1 MAELGDYDRELHP
14 EGYVSEFRFVPNQT
28 EELEK
33 AISEHHQKLRG
44 LQPAKAEMGFLDRVK
59 RLEMYGVDLC
69 QVVGMDHIEYFLGT
83 TPKGV
88 VIYHN
93 KKKVA
98 LYNWSKI
105 KQMNFRL
112 MEFRITVEGKE
123 YSWTLP
129 SHSSCKH
136 LFQCYIEQHMFF
148 RLRPSML
155 ERNGTLTKSLK
166 SNGSRYSFR
175 TQEEALQNSMRLRR
189 PEPQV
194 QRVPS
199 RRYLRRVSGNDA
211 DQSLYVNH
219 SSLMMNGSPGMDD
232 ADGTMMSSGRV
243 AKSVAPEPVR
253 RTHSQLSGRE
263 SPTSGISIRSVPWDD
278 ADGALSDRGLF
289 TRSGESPVHRPR
301 RPHSRSSSPGTS
313 RRRHHHGDRS
323 GSETESISS
332 RKYRYRRS
340 LTGSEASGDETSH
353 RRRRRRRKSRDSS
366 GSDGEGR
373 HRRRSRSRDHMVES
387 ESQWNAVQT
396 GELEQSRGEVR
407 EPGEAIVK
415 NLKNGYIS
423 PETPEGYK
431 WYKERRQIE
440 DIKASTELRK
450 HIQLGLQEPSTEL
463 DPLDIPYTKVV
474 TDDGVA
480 IRVSHSPTRQR
491 SRPSSNVY
499 RRSRGDYPDETES
512 MHSAQGSV
520 RSTATRKTDP
530 GPHRSR
536 QNRYPM
542 AFDLVQSGTGG
553 EGRPTRPTSTYESD
567 DQRSGRRRHKRQQDQ
582 VNANGRPSRAE
593 ANRGGGEGRDDIPSY
608 LLAQRGQGMF
618 SHQQQSEAD
627 QYDSAINQQKPPMP
641 YSEPQT
647 STGSMQ
653 FHADQPHPST
663 YAPPPGY
670 TSSHAPVANGNPI
683 RPNPAS
689 SVRPGIHHTREDSGF
704 EQEEPTTYNTRLKP
718 RPVQTNAPPP
728 LRNNPS
734 QAGNAYHQ
742 GHAQQPPHSSI
753 PQHHPVSKQGH
764 PSSNFAPNS
773 APKNNHPKTSMLPP
787 SSSSSSST
795 NHQKPFP
802 RSRPLGDKQIS
813 LQGDQ
818 SRPRGSDGSV
828 KHLQIPNGGLEQ
840 RSSYNSNISTGSHQ
854 LPLRNGLHPAAGG
867 RLHSGVDILAVSEL
881 LNELDKLG
889 QGARSSNRSVRS
901 SHSNYE
907 GQGPSSRQPAGTD
920 IGKGS
925 HEYPPTSRNK
935 GRVSGGQ
942 KPDFIPDVKHPP
954 PVVVKGGGGKR
965 MSITTSEILRV
976 SRSDGHNR
984 NLLTEL

>member
-1 MAELGDYDRELHP
+1 MACCGVQTSDAFCSIQLLNGSEVNMNLEVKMRGSDILDRVYSHMNLLETDFFGLRFIDKDNQTHWLNPEKQVVKQLKNVSPMTMYFGVKFYVEDPCRLSEEVTRYQFFLQLKMDMLQGRLPCSFNLASELFAYAVQSELGDYDQELHP
-14 EGYVSEFRFVPNQT
+14 ASYVSEFRFVPNQT

-33 AISEHHQKLRG
+33 AISEHHKKLRS
-44 LQPAKAEMGFLDRVK
+44 LQPSKAEMGFLDRAK

-69 QVVGMDHIEYFLGT
+69 PVVGGDHIEYFLGT

-93 KKKVA
+93 KKRVA

-112 MEFRITVEGKE
+112 TEFKITVEGKE
-123 YSWTLP
+123 SSWSLP
-129 SHSSCKH
+129 SHRSCKH

-199 RRYLRRVSGNDA
+199 RRYLRRVAGNDV
-211 DQSLYVNH
+211 DESLYINH
-219 SSLMMNGSPGMDD
+219 SSLMMNGSLGVEE
-232 ADGTMMSSGRV
+232 ADGTMVMMSSGRV
-243 AKSVAPEPVR
+243 AKTIAPEAVR
-253 RTHSQLSGRE
+253 RAHSQMSGRE

-289 TRSGESPVHRPR
+289 TRSGESPVTT
-301 RPHSRSSSPGTS
+301 RSAHKP

-373 HRRRSRSRDHMVES
+373 HRRRSKSRDHMVES
-387 ESQWNAVQT
+387 ESQWNAIQT

-407 EPGEAIVK
+407 EPGETIVK
-415 NLKNGYIS
+415 NLKNGYPS
-423 PETPEGYK
+423 PDTPEGYT
-431 WYKERRQIE
+431 WYKERRQLE

-450 HIQLGLQEPSTEL
+450 HIQLGLQEPGVEI
-463 DPLDIPYTKVV
+463 DPLDIPYTQVV
-474 TDDGVA
+474 TEDGVA

-491 SRPSSNVY
+491 SRPSSHAY

-536 QNRYPM
+536 QNRNAMP
-542 AFDLVQSGTGG
+542 FDLVQPGSGGQ
-553 EGRPTRPTSTYESD
+553 GRPTRTATSTYESD
-567 DQRSGRRRHKRQQDQ
+567 DQRGGRRRHRNQQDQ
-582 VNANGRPSRAE
+582 VNNNGRPSRSDVS
-593 ANRGGGEGRDDIPSY
+593 RGRGDDIPGY

-627 QYDSAINQQKPPMP
+627 QYDSAINQQRKHKQPSVPHPEPPP
-641 YSEPQT
+641 
-647 STGSMQ
+647 STNSKQ
-653 FHADQPHPST
+653 YHADQPPPPT
-663 YAPPPGY
+663 YPPPPGY
-670 TSSHAPVANGNPI
+670 TSSHAAVANGNPI

-689 SVRPGIHHTREDSGF
+689 SIRPSVHHTREDSGF
-704 EQEEPTTYNTRLKP
+704 EQEETNSYNTSSENNKGILKK
-718 RPVQTNAPPP
+718 R
-728 LRNNPS
+728 
-734 QAGNAYHQ
+734 
-742 GHAQQPPHSSI
+742 
-753 PQHHPVSKQGH
+753 
-764 PSSNFAPNS
+764 
-773 APKNNHPKTSMLPP
+773 
-787 SSSSSSST
+787 
-795 NHQKPFP
+795 
-802 RSRPLGDKQIS
+802 
-813 LQGDQ
+813 
-818 SRPRGSDGSV
+818 
-828 KHLQIPNGGLEQ
+828 
-840 RSSYNSNISTGSHQ
+840 
-854 LPLRNGLHPAAGG
+854 
-867 RLHSGVDILAVSEL
+867 DIL
-881 LNELDKLG
+881 LN
-889 QGARSSNRSVRS
+889 
-901 SHSNYE
+901 
-907 GQGPSSRQPAGTD
+907 
-920 IGKGS
+920 
-925 HEYPPTSRNK
+925 
-935 GRVSGGQ
+935 
-942 KPDFIPDVKHPP
+942 
-954 PVVVKGGGGKR
+954 
-965 MSITTSEILRV
+965 
-976 SRSDGHNR
+976 
-984 NLLTEL
+984 